1 VGDSDSPKTG
11 NKTKESELKTMI
23 KDHGRRFAGI
33 RKRTLAMAAMT
44 LVVPTV
50 ALASASPAM
59 AEPKGIFKIFNQCP
73 TEVPG
78 VTLCNYNQTT
88 SGEFKLGTTTVPIKG
103 VTITQQGGYIPTG
116 NPENEREFFGIPA
129 KNGESISKTALNVP
143 GGLLDLIDCEEIK
156 GTGGFEEFVREAC
169 KKTFEH
175 GATEVTATTE
185 LVANEKDPVIFNEEA
200 LGEESGTAVTLPI
213 RVHLKNTFLG
223 NSCYIGSESS
233 PIKLHLTTG
242 ATSLASPPAGW
253 KSIHGALGKIETLK
267 EDGLR
272 SLRVKNNSLVDNT
285 FAAPGTEGC
294 GEIEFFGYKYTG
306 FLDSLVNGKIG
317 VPNKAGENTAILDGE
332 LAAASAEAVIE
343 SEGI

>member
-1 VGDSDSPKTG
+1 
-11 NKTKESELKTMI
+11 MI
-23 KDHGRRFAGI
+23 KDHGRSVAGI
-33 RKRTLAMAAMT
+33 RKRVLVMTAMA
-44 LVVPTV
+44 LIVPMA

-78 VTLCNYNQTT
+78 VTLCNYNKTT
-88 SGEFKLGTTTVPIKG
+88 GGEFKLGKTTVPIKE
-103 VTITQQGGYIPTG
+103 VTIIQQGGYIPTG
-116 NPENEREFFGIPA
+116 NPENEREFYGYPA

-143 GGLLDLIDCEEIK
+143 GGLLDLIDCEEIT
-156 GTGGFEEFVREAC
+156 GSGGFETFVREAC

-175 GATEVTATTE
+175 GVTEVTATTE
-185 LVANEKDPVIFNEEA
+185 LAANATDPVIFNEAA
-200 LGEESGTAVTLPI
+200 LAEEVGIAVTLPV

-233 PIKLHLTTG
+233 PLKLHLTTG

-253 KSIHGALGKIETLK
+253 KSIHGAKGKPETLK

-272 SLRVKNNSLVDNT
+272 TLRITGNSLVDNT
-285 FAAPGTEGC
+285 FAAPGSEGC

-306 FLDSLVNGKIG
+306 FLDSIVNGKLGI
-317 VPNKAGENTAILDGE
+317 PNKAGENTAILNGE
-332 LAAASAEAVIE
+332 LNAASAETVIE